1 MAICKTIEIDGREVP
16 FRASAAVPRQYR
28 IRFRRD
34 IFRDLLMLKKAIG
47 DKEQPDTENAAEAP
61 AENSDDETSAL
72 LLDHLE
78 IFENIA
84 YIMAKHADASIPNT
98 PDEWLDGFST
108 FSIYE
113 VLPELLDSWACNME
127 TQVQSKKNLAR
138 LTAK

>member
-47 DKEQPDTENAAEAP
+47 DKEQPDTEK
-61 AENSDDETSAL
+61 SDDETSAL

-84 YIMAKHADASIPNT
+84 YIMAKHADPSIPNT

-113 VLPELLDSWACNME
+113 VLPELLDLWACNME
-127 TQVQSKKNLAR
+127 TQVQSKKKLAR